1 MSTLRWGQARQSPN
15 VEVLDMPEHNLLVTL
30 RTMEIG
36 HV

>member
-1 MSTLRWGQARQSPN
+1 MSTLCWGQARQSTN
-15 VEVLDMPEHNLLVTL
+15 IEVMDMPEYNLLVTL